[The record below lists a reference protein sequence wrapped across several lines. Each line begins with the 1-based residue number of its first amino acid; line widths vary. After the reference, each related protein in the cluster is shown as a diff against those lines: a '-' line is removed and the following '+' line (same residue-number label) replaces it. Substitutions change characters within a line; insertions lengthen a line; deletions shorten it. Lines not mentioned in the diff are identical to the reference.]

1 MRVGA
6 SQADI
11 TPEPGIELAG
21 FLARTQPST
30 SVLDRLFI
38 KALYVEQRREKLLW
52 LHADLLGFDRTFLLA
67 AISKLNV
74 PAENLILSA
83 THTHSAPASMQLTEC
98 GKRDERYMQRVLERA
113 KTIAGEAIRR
123 AEDVEMVT
131 AVTQLQLAVD
141 RRKKPTAHTDPR
153 VAAIGW
159 KRRNG
164 RFVAGLLNYAMH
176 PVAFGSVNRA
186 ISADWCGY
194 AADFASQQLPGNPV
208 VLMTNGAAG
217 NVNPPGENVSQAQV
231 REWGHAVA
239 RAGLSALHAARAGE
253 QILRVRKTET
263 ALAKE
268 IWNEQEI
275 DEIAEKHLRSTNLPA
290 GWKDRYKTAIETW
303 RTKRKLELS
312 QMIQNAEPTDIVA
325 IRLGNLIF
333 VTAGGEFFSRY
344 ADFIRAESGIDVHI
358 IGYANGN
365 FGYVAPSAA
374 YDEGGYE
381 VDSAHFFYDTFRA
394 KRGAFEQL
402 ARDAAQLVRQL

>member
-6 SQADI
+6 SQANI

-52 LHADLLGFDRTFLLA
+52 LHADLLGFDRAFLQA
-67 AISKLNV
+67 AIGNLGV
-74 PAENLILSA
+74 PPDNIILSA

-98 GKRDERYMQRVLERA
+98 GKRDDRYMQRLLER
-113 KTIAGEAIRR
+113 IRVVAGEAIRR

-131 AVTQLQLAVD
+131 AVSELQLAVD
-141 RRKKPTAHTDPR
+141 RRKKATAHTDPR
-153 VAAIGW
+153 VAAVGW

-164 RFVAGLLNYAMH
+164 RFVAALLNYAMH
-176 PVAFGSVNRA
+176 PVALGSVNRA

-194 AADFASQQLPGNPV
+194 AADFASQQLPGSPV

-217 NVNPPGENVSQAQV
+217 NVNPPGENVQQAQV
-231 REWGHAVA
+231 REWGQAVA
-239 RAGLSALHAARAGE
+239 RAAVTAINAAHAGD
-253 QILRVRKTET
+253 QTLRVRKTE
-263 ALAKE
+263 ALIEKE
-268 IWNEQEI
+268 VWNETEI
-275 DEIAEKHLRSTNLPA
+275 DKIAEKHLAATNHPA

-303 RTKRKLELS
+303 RAHRKLELS
-312 QMIQNAEPTDIVA
+312 QMTQNAEPTDIVA
-325 IRLGNLIF
+325 IRFGNLIF

-358 IGYANGN
+358 VGYANGN